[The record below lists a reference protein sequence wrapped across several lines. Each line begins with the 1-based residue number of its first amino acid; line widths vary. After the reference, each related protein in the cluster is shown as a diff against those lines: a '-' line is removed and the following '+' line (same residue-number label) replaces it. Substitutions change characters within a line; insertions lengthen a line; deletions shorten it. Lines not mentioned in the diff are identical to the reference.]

1 MIDLAEIN
9 RRYDAIC
16 DLPDSAQTTGAAIA
30 YAMDVPKLIGE
41 VKRLRAVAEA
51 AKAEHL
57 AVTNFLYAFGFTI
70 DKLVE
75 TNEGDDLNA
84 CRVHFARDYAD
95 YETNR

>member
-51 AKAEHL
+51 AKEVAS
-57 AVTNFLYAFGFTI
+57 NYADDI
-70 DKLVE
+70 DPRLRW
-75 TNEGDDLNA
+75 NEWSELSATLNA
-84 CRVHFARDYAD
+84 
-95 YETNR
+95 YEAQ